1 MRFSFYFS
9 RHYTNQILFDD
20 KTTDSY
26 IIRAPLLNEIFFV
39 PQSDLRTLEGK
50 ILASMNRKTGSKT
63 HELMRKITAGD
74 FDSFQFDAQSSRDGS
89 DSLAYLQRKVDE
101 EFENFKNAHKVDTSR
116 VSIPNNIRKSS
127 IIEEKLQ
134 VPSFTMDTKE
144 E

>member
-63 HELMRKITAGD
+63 HELMRKITVGD
-74 FDSFQFDAQSSRDGS
+74 LDSFQFDA
-89 DSLAYLQRKVDE
+89 
-101 EFENFKNAHKVDTSR
+101 
-116 VSIPNNIRKSS
+116 
-127 IIEEKLQ
+127 
-134 VPSFTMDTKE
+134 
-144 E
+144 